1 MNKQF
6 SDQFEENVRPPDEVK
21 IERLL
26 EDNRDQFQKD
36 LDQALLLSIEEMKKQ
51 QETYIDY
58 EKKIMEDFITET
70 NNRKQIF
77 CNFLINLN
85 KLIRFDKEVKEIY
98 EIIEPIVDAYCS
110 QVFDTCS
117 LDIETYD
124 KIFNL
129 LKKIRIDQNAANR
142 LKNIIIIE

>member
-1 MNKQF
+1 MNNQF
-6 SDQFEENVRPPDEVK
+6 NDQFEENIRPPDEVRR
-21 IERLL
+21 ERLV

-36 LDQALLLSIEEMKKQ
+36 LAQALLLSMEEMKKQ

-58 EKKIMEDFITET
+58 EKKIMEDFIGET

-77 CNFLINLN
+77 CNFIINLN

-98 EIIEPIVDAYCS
+98 EIIEPIIDAYCG
-110 QVFDTCS
+110 QAFETCS
-117 LDIETYD
+117 LDIETYN

-129 LKKIRIDQNAANR
+129 LKKIRTDQNAVDR